1 MNKKDFY
8 KQLMSEYTF
17 DADKIRENAKKGKRA
32 RQKLQPIYIGMTA
45 AAAVCVVTVGTI
57 AAVNLT
63 RPGGVSLVNSGD
75 TQLSASDRLSNALE
89 QLEKERGSSE
99 SKDFLVTF
107 SSAMSPAQ
115 AQSVLTGY
123 SDGSIPVKQLYFAD
137 GTQISDVA
145 EIEKVFTSGGSYQ
158 ITGAAVYCSGSTA
171 AEMQNDPAVFLVEAD
186 FDGAAPVNI
195 DDIKTT
201 EVTLPDTPVVTEPV
215 DVPQQPINPGAV
227 TNEDTGEAQP
237 FTEGATSE
245 SDGTAEVVSS
255 TEEMDGTSEPAPVTE
270 QADPGE
276 PATAEVQPGTSEAD
290 TPDSTAPVTSQTP
303 TVTEPPSVPGTAGT
317 GEPTVP
323 VENPQPQTLPE
334 GVTLPENVDGLN
346 YYSYIAADSAFF
358 LNDDTFFVK
367 SDSDVAL
374 YRFENGEETLLCS
387 EELPDAKLIWAAEN
401 GGKLMVSGMSD
412 YGTRGRILLVDAD
425 NETIT
430 DLHAED
436 AVMSGIISSASYN
449 ADSGLLV
456 LNVRENG
463 SYYIC
468 VSSISEY
475 GENSFIGI
483 PYESSNKL
491 VVAASKG
498 NTIYLAEN
506 EGGTMRL
513 LAVDAVSGDVRTIHT
528 FSGIPEISRNLAFT
542 HAVFTPDASS
552 AIGFTEIFDPE
563 TEKLIPLYG
572 SDSSAV
578 FGASRHSFINGDSC
592 RTISGGAIT
601 ESGGISKLAA
611 IEYRKSFS
619 AKYSAHVSGGTVRIT
634 DSIYSSAN
642 KNGLLTFSEISGN
655 ASEELRQ
662 AMNGAVGV
670 NNALALGA
678 CAESGI
684 TKPQTLIDCIDLYY
698 SPSAAQKIIKRCG
711 ISPMGA
717 LRYESGGLAAVSAG
731 DTELVIS
738 SQSEK
743 AASGVLYIRAGSFGG
758 RTAYRSVNVS
768 FMFENGSWKLD
779 TVL

>member
-57 AAVNLT
+57 AAVNLA
-63 RPGGVSLVNSGD
+63 RPGGVNLVNSGN

-89 QLEKERGSSE
+89 QLERERGSSE

-107 SSAMSPAQ
+107 SSVMSPAQ

-123 SDGSIPVKQLYFAD
+123 SDGSVPVKQLYFAD
-137 GTQISDVA
+137 GTRISDVA

-158 ITGAAVYCSGSTA
+158 ITGAAIYCSGSTA
-171 AEMQNDPAVFLVEAD
+171 AAMQDDPAVFLVEAD

-201 EVTLPDTPVVTEPV
+201 EVTLPDTPAVTEPV
-215 DVPQQPINPGAV
+215 DVPQPPVNPGAV
-227 TNEDTGEAQP
+227 TNEGTGEGQSY
-237 FTEGATSE
+237 TEDSTGE

-255 TEEMDGTSEPAPVTE
+255 TEEMDGTSEPAPATE
-270 QADPGE
+270 QAGQTTTE
-276 PATAEVQPGTSEAD
+276 GQPGTAEAD
-290 TPDSTAPVTSQTP
+290 IPDSTTPASPQTP
-303 TVTEPPSVPGTAGT
+303 AVTAPSSVPGTAGT

-323 VENPQPQTLPE
+323 AEKPQTQTLPE
-334 GVTLPENVDGLN
+334 GVTLPESFSSLN
-346 YYSYIAADSAFF
+346 YNSYIAADSAFF
-358 LNDDTFFVK
+358 LNSDTFFVK
-367 SDSDVAL
+367 SDSEVAL

-425 NETIT
+425 NEAIT

-475 GENSFIGI
+475 GDNSFIGI
-483 PYESSNKL
+483 PYESSNKI

-506 EGGTMRL
+506 EGGSMRL
-513 LAVDAVSGDVRTIHT
+513 QAVDAVSGDVRTIHT

-572 SDSSAV
+572 SDSSV
-578 FGASRHSFINGDSC
+578 IFGASRHSFINGESC
-592 RTISGGAIT
+592 RTISGGTII

-619 AKYSAHVSGGTVRIT
+619 AEYAAHVSGGTVRIT
-634 DSIYSSAN
+634 DSIYSAAN
-642 KNGLLTFSEISGN
+642 KNDLLTFSEISGN
-655 ASEELRQ
+655 APEELRQ
-662 AMNGAVGV
+662 AMNGAIGV
-670 NNALALGA
+670 NNALALGY

-711 ISPMGA
+711 ISPLGA
-717 LRYESGGLAAVSAG
+717 LRYESGGLAAVNAG
-731 DTELVIS
+731 DTELVIN
-738 SQSEK
+738 SQSERS
-743 AASGVLYIRAGSFGG
+743 ASGVLYIKAGSFGG
-758 RTAYRSVNVS
+758 RTAYRSVNVA
-768 FMFENGSWKLD
+768 FMLENGSWKLD